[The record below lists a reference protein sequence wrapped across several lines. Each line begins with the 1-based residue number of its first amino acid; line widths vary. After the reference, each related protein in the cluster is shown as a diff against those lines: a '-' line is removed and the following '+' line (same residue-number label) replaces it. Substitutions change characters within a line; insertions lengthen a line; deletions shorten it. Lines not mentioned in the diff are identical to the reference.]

1 MRLVAYPLVF
11 FAIFALPTRTLPTVV
26 RSRIILDGLM
36 VLAALAAVRWYFI
49 SGPRAFQDGHP
60 VPVVLMTSAFLFFD
74 VLALLS
80 VLFVALY
87 VRGSRYRIAIVLIGL
102 AILSITVGDRLY
114 ESQLLA
120 KAIGPNGW
128 VYSGWCLG
136 WMVAALGARASRFI
150 LPDEQ
155 NPITAAE
162 SMSAWPLWR
171 TLLPYV
177 LVPLVGSLAYAV
189 WDFTMQTPLVIGV
202 EISFGALLGVV
213 LVRQVLGEIENHRLQ
228 RDLVVANLRLAA
240 LSTTDPLTDLPN
252 YRALAE
258 VAEREIERAR
268 RFGRNLALL
277 FCDVDRFK
285 EVNDTLG
292 HTVGDAVLREF
303 GEIMRRGIRG
313 NDLVGR
319 WGGEEFLII
328 SPESDLPG
336 ACSLA
341 ERLRAIVASHEFKN
355 IPFFITCSIGIAVY
369 PADATTYGTLID
381 AADRAMYLAKI
392 RGRNQIRVA
401 SDPALSATTPELPD
415 EPLSTPAATSR

>member
-1 MRLVAYPLVF
+1 
-11 FAIFALPTRTLPTVV
+11 
-26 RSRIILDGLM
+26 
-36 VLAALAAVRWYFI
+36 
-49 SGPRAFQDGHP
+49 
-60 VPVVLMTSAFLFFD
+60 MTSAFLFFD